1 MTIRRLP
8 SAMTSA
14 TCCTR
19 RLPSRNTTK
28 HRSDSHAKSR
38 EVAFAENI
46 AGHDLTRRE
55 DVGVS
60 AQTLDFRPL
69 IHLHAQVREG
79 DSRPK
84 WISIERRPIDHLRPV
99 GFWRIDTFGPA
110 VIQNLMIKVARA
122 RGLIELPNSGLKF
135 LHRQPK
141 SPGEFRDS
149 RCRDRRK
156 YRR

>member
-14 TCCTR
+14 TCLTR
-19 RLPSRNTTK
+19 SLPSRYAAE
-28 HRSDSHAKSR
+28 HRADRHSKSR

-46 AGHDLTRRE
+46 AGHDLARRE

-69 IHLHAQVREG
+69 IHLHAQIRES

-84 WISIERRPIDHLRPV
+84 WIPIERRPVDHLRPV
-99 GFWRIDTFGPA
+99 RFRRIETFAPA
-110 VIQNLMIKVARA
+110 VIQNLMIEAARTH
-122 RGLIELPNSGLKF
+122 RLVELPNSGLKF
-135 LHRQPK
+135 VRRQAK
-141 SPGEFRDS
+141 SPCQFSDTL
-149 RCRDRRK
+149 CRDWRK
-156 YRR
+156 Y